1 MMLTITGDRMVLH
14 NDGVPLADAI
24 LRLDGRWDVSSWPV
38 PLGRDQAITAL
49 TITELLARGH
59 PPDHPLVVTFRN
71 ELT

>member
-14 NDGVPLADAI
+14 NDGVPLADAT
-24 LRLDGRWDVSSWPV
+24 LRRDGRWDVSTWPV

-59 PPDHPLVVTFRN
+59 PPGHPLIVTFRN
-71 ELT
+71 ELP